1 MNAHKVIWR
10 EGMLLRPQHFQH
22 NDRYYDNQM
31 KTRTQ
36 LLGRY
41 MWGFLELE
49 IEVEP
54 LKIGKL
60 VLSRASGILPDGS
73 LFNLEGLV
81 EPLMVQVPHNIGKT
95 SVYLGL
101 PLMTGN
107 HIEARE
113 ETDKDVLA
121 RYTIYDMSIANSN
134 AGEGIESQV
143 HCGRPNFCLLLGEQL
158 SDQVFVKL
166 KVGEITDCTEDG
178 GVTMNDNYSPT
189 VIHSKASKY
198 LLKRLNEVIRLVDTR
213 CAALAE
219 RLSSNGKLGGS
230 EVGDFMLMQMMNRTQ
245 LILLHYKDLQHVH
258 PEELYRTLLTVVGE
272 LSTFAS
278 ANRRVPVTLNYRH
291 SDLSLSFEALLN
303 VFRQLM
309 AMVLEEHATPLP
321 IQARDYGVQ
330 VAIVADHQHFDSSS
344 FVLVAGAHCTA
355 EELRNRLPAQLK
367 MGTVETIRNLVNL
380 HLPGFKLRPLPVA
393 PRELAFHADKAY
405 FILDLDTEE
414 LAQLKK
420 SGGFAFH
427 VSSEIAALELDF
439 WAIKK

>member
-73 LFNLEGLV
+73 LFNLDGRIK
-81 EPLMVQVPHNIGKT
+81 PLMVQVPPNIGKT
-95 SVYLGL
+95 SVYLAL
-101 PLMTGN
+101 PLVTGN
-107 HIEARE
+107 YIEARE
-113 ETDKDVLA
+113 AKDEDVLA
-121 RYTIYDMSIANSN
+121 RYAMYDAEISNSN
-134 AGEGIESQV
+134 AGEGIASQV
-143 HCGRPNFCLLLGEQL
+143 SCGLPDFRLLLGEQQ
-158 SDQVFVKL
+158 SDQVFVTL
-166 KVGEITDCTEDG
+166 KVGEILDCTADG
-178 GVTMNDNYSPT
+178 GVMMNDNYSPT
-189 VIHSKASKY
+189 VIHSNASKY

-219 RLSSNGKLGGS
+219 RLSSNGKAGGS

-245 LILLHYKDLQHVH
+245 LMLLHYKGLQHVH
-258 PEELYRTLLTVVGE
+258 PEEFYRTLLAVVGE

-278 ANRRVPVTLNYRH
+278 ANRRVPVTLNYQH
-291 SDLSLSFEALLN
+291 SDLSESFETLMI

-309 AMVLEEHATPLP
+309 AMVLEEYATWLELTMH
-321 IQARDYGVQ
+321 DYGVQ
-330 VAIVADHQHFDSSS
+330 VAVVADHQHFDTST

-367 MGTVETIRNLVNL
+367 VGSVETIRNLVNL
-380 HLPGFKLRPLPVA
+380 HLPGIRIRPLPVA
-393 PRELAFHADKAY
+393 PRQIAFHADKAY
-405 FILDLDTEE
+405 FILDFTAEE
-414 LAQLKK
+414 LAQLRK

-427 VSSEIAALELDF
+427 VSSEIPDLDLNF